1 LVFKV
6 IISKFLYGKIINPMK
21 TRNLKRIS
29 VLIIISLFLYSC
41 PPSPELPG
49 DIKGL
54 VTDAETSEPIYKAK
68 VGLNTT
74 DDTTRTGIDGS
85 YLLKNIDPD
94 NYESQASKFGYKTET
109 ENVTVKSALTK
120 EINFSLTKV
129 VTINVSNNL
138 LDFGIDSTSLKFNIS
153 KAGSGTLAYN
163 ISTSQSW
170 LTTSSPAGYITE
182 ETDTITVTVNINR
195 TDLVKR
201 KYKET
206 IIVSDIGETQ
216 QVKIDVY
223 LNGIW
228 IDSKYVYIVR
238 IGAQVWMG
246 ENLNVGKRIDGAK
259 DQTDNKIIEKYCY
272 DDNEDKCNSYG
283 GLYQWDEMMQ
293 YNPVEDTTKIPG
305 TTKGICPDG
314 WHIPTAKEWRT
325 LQAYFG
331 GAYVAGGALK
341 EAGTIHWTAPNTGA
355 TNESGFT
362 GLPGGGIYKPEA
374 IFDEIGTSGYW
385 WSSSPARLAVGS
397 YMIWPL
403 YTENTTFMDDWS
415 PPEDGLSV
423 RCIRNP

>member
-1 LVFKV
+1 
-6 IISKFLYGKIINPMK
+6 MK
-21 TRNLKRIS
+21 TRNLLRFS
-29 VLIIISLFLYSC
+29 VLIIISVFLISC
-41 PPSPELPG
+41 PREEIALPG
-49 DIKGL
+49 DIKGK
-54 VTDAETSEPIYKAK
+54 VTDAETNEPIFQAK
-68 VGLNTT
+68 IKLDTPN
-74 DDTTRTGIDGS
+74 DTTSTGIDGTYS
-85 YLLKNIDPD
+85 L
-94 NYESQASKFGYKTET
+94 ESITAGTHEIQASKNSYATNNET
-109 ENVTVKSALTK
+109 VRVYSVKSV

-129 VTINVSNNL
+129 PIINVSNNL

-362 GLPGGGIYKPEA
+362 GLPGGGLYKTVT
-374 IFDEIGTSGYW
+374 IMYGDIGMAGYW
-385 WSSSPARLAVGS
+385 WSSSPARLAIGW
-397 YMIWPL
+397 YMFWPL
-403 YTENTTFMDDWS
+403 YTDNTTFRDDFC
-415 PPEDGLSV
+415 PPKDGVSV